1 MLLTIEGFEIVRAPD
16 VEPVAITDN
25 SLEEQLMQAKAFP
38 AVPFSLASLE
48 DLLSPIFKA
57 IIGAAG
63 AVGRKVVRAI
73 DLAQTTDISMGLHV
87 ALGDLKQSGILVEYF
102 CAAGIPGDA
111 GSKTGL
117 LVHSHV
123 RSLAIKSWK
132 LADNVESMSFLR

>member
-1 MLLTIEGFEIVRAPD
+1 MLLTIEGFEIMHAPD

-25 SLEEQLMQAKAFP
+25 SLKEQLMQVKVFP

-48 DLLSPIFKA
+48 DLLSPIFKV

-63 AVGRKVVRAI
+63 ASGHKVIRAI
-73 DLAQTTDISMGLHV
+73 DLAQTTDISTGLDV

-117 LVHSHV
+117 LMHSHV
-123 RSLAIKSWK
+123 QSLVIKSWK
-132 LADNVESMSFLR
+132 LADNAESTSFLR